1 MNEYRY
7 EAARVAGKL
16 VAFAGWLAKP
26 AIEARRST
34 IGGER

>member
-1 MNEYRY
+1 MNHLDD
-7 EAARVAGKL
+7 ALDIAK
-16 VAFAGWLAKP
+16 WLAKP